1 MEGINMPKLCR
12 FDPPRS
18 DPKYVNPMLV
28 RALTWNSTSN
38 YTIVEF
44 DNQHTLSL
52 DLPIDQVATDLNEAM
67 TDSA

>member
-1 MEGINMPKLCR
+1 MPKLCR

-44 DNQHTLSL
+44 DKQHTVSV
-52 DLPIDQVATDLNEAM
+52 DLPIKEVAAAIEAALM
-67 TDSA
+67 K